1 MSVRFERA
9 NSELQRCIA
18 DIIQNKMNDPRIS
31 PMLYISEVNVT
42 PDFRFCKVKVA
53 LDSED
58 EQELKEIIKVLEKSE
73 GFIKRELAQMV
84 NMPHM
89 PKLQFLIDK
98 GTQATVRINE
108 ILKNLNKEAPTTP
121 PRCYTRC
128 KCF

>member
-108 ILKNLNKEAPTTP
+108 ILKNLNKEE
-121 PRCYTRC
+121 
-128 KCF
+128 KK